1 MPSTIARVRIN
12 GVEVGSLP
20 TETYHNIV
28 ASARAEPGMYMA
40 YLIACVGYVV
50 RLILSAAVLTPTILL
65 AVFGLVA
72 LMEPI
77 VISDLIIFLRSA
89 SPAEVSAMIQKLT
102 GYIATSLI
110 GVPMIMAT
118 IFPGVIA
125 FKSPI
130 RAWVEHD
137 IRDLLEVPTQGH
149 LCVKIVQNPSAATTR
164 GLG

>member
-20 TETYHNIV
+20 TETYNNIV

-40 YLIACVGYVV
+40 YLLAWIVYVV
-50 RLILSAAVLTPTILL
+50 RLILSAAIVSPTILL
-65 AVFGLVA
+65 AIFGLVA
-72 LMEPI
+72 LLEPS
-77 VISDLIIFLRSA
+77 VIADLIILLRSA
-89 SPAEVSAMIQKLT
+89 SPDELSVLVYKLT
-102 GYIATSLI
+102 GYIACGFI

-118 IFPGVIA
+118 IFPGVIT

-137 IRDLLEVPTQGH
+137 IRDLLEVPTKGH
-149 LCVKIVQNPSAATTR
+149 LSVRIVENPSAATTR